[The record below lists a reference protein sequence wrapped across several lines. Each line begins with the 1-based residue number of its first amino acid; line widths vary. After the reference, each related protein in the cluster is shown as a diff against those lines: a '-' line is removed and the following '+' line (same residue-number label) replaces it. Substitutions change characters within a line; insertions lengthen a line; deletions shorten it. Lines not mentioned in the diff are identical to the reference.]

1 MEALVEEGPL
11 VEEEPLGAFR
21 IIKKADSP
29 RFFYLLL
36 IQFPLKNLQE
46 LID

>member
-21 IIKKADSP
+21 IIKKSGKSAFLFVVYSSSVKKSS
-29 RFFYLLL
+29 RV
-36 IQFPLKNLQE
+36 N
-46 LID
+46 